1 METKQ
6 GLSFL
11 DSKGDFDFPGAA
23 REICCLFEFLTF
35 HAEKLLWSSN
45 KYKASIRNVRG
56 MHCS

>member
-35 HAEKLLWSSN
+35 HAEKLL
-45 KYKASIRNVRG
+45 
-56 MHCS
+56 